1 MSLKPVLGYY
11 PIGAIV
17 FLPLLSYLIV
27 ILPLFSRVC
36 DFALIFFERSCRLPL
51 HWMTVWWTQNKSVK
65 NIDEITKRK
74 TMDHYTPVQ
83 RTTPCIAFF
92 IPPDPHSDYLISL
105 TLVAPP
111 AAVHRRDRPAAGQ
124 GCDAQRAAAD
134 AHISKASRGCR
145 RSEQAA
151 ASAERVNR
159 RRLRASDGSRKQE
172 AASAA
177 RASPQQRHRTRRR
190 RLRSCCSRLLFS
202 FSFFRS
208 CATL

>member
-1 MSLKPVLGYY
+1 M
-11 PIGAIV
+11 
-17 FLPLLSYLIV
+17 
-27 ILPLFSRVC
+27 
-36 DFALIFFERSCRLPL
+36 PL

-134 AHISKASRGCR
+134 AHISKASRGCW